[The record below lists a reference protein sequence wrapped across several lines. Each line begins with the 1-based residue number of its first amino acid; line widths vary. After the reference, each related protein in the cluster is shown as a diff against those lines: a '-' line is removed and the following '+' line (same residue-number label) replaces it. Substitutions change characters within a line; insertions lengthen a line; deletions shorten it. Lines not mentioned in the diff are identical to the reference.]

1 MPDIVAINSL
11 VMQENMLYY
20 CMVNTSLRFEG
31 NNILLPAW
39 LRHRLNQSHPTTLL
53 LLSYLAAILAGTLV
67 LMLPHATVS
76 GHISLI
82 DALFTATSAVCVTG
96 LIVVDTGS
104 YFTLFGQG
112 IILFLIQ
119 IGGLGI
125 MTISVALFQVIGK
138 KVVFQQRMA
147 MQEVFSHTPRED
159 IYYLLRS
166 VLIFTLSIETV
177 GAAILFFYWH
187 GTVPFTQALFNAVF
201 HSVSA
206 FCNAGFSRFSDSL
219 ISGQTSLILN
229 ATIGSQIMLGGLG
242 FPVVYEIFSR
252 FFMGKSGKISI
263 QTKSVVITTIGLTLA
278 GILVILVSERTLIS
292 SLGWKNGLL
301 TSIFQ
306 SITCRTAG
314 FNTLDIASLNTAT
327 LLFMMFLML
336 IGASPG
342 SCGGGIKTTT
352 FAVLTTY
359 SWSRLIRRKHVNLFS
374 KTLPDETVNKS
385 LFVLLFSLTAIC
397 LAVFIILFI
406 DPDHGT
412 RIPGNRQFLSFLFE
426 TVSAFGTVGLSM
438 GVTPELTLPGKLVI
452 IALMIIGR
460 LGVPAITYIFVG
472 GPPKK
477 GLQFAEENLMI
488 G

>member
-1 MPDIVAINSL
+1 
-11 VMQENMLYY
+11 
-20 CMVNTSLRFEG
+20 
-31 NNILLPAW
+31 LLPAW

-53 LLSYLAAILAGTLV
+53 LLSYLAAIIAGTLV
-67 LMLPHATVS
+67 LMLPPATVS

-82 DALFTATSAVCVTG
+82 NAFFTATSAVCVTG

-112 IILFLIQ
+112 VILFLIQ

-125 MTISVALFQVIGK
+125 MTISVALFQVIGR

-159 IYYLLRS
+159 IFYLLRS
-166 VLIFTLSIETV
+166 VLFFTLTIEAA
-177 GAAILFFYWH
+177 GAVILFFYWQ

-219 ISGQTSLILN
+219 MSGQTSLILN
-229 ATIGSQIMLGGLG
+229 ATIGGQIVLGGLG

-263 QTKSVVITTIGLTLA
+263 QTKSVVLTTIGLTLA
-278 GILVILVSERTLIS
+278 GMLVILVSERTLIS
-292 SLGWKNGLL
+292 SLGWKSGLL
-301 TSIFQ
+301 ASVFQ

-336 IGASPG
+336 VGASPG

-374 KTLPDETVNKS
+374 KTLPDETVSKS
-385 LFVLLFSLTAIC
+385 LFVLLFSLTTIC

-460 LGVPAITYIFVG
+460 VGVPAITYIIVG
-472 GPPKK
+472 GAPKK

>member
-1 MPDIVAINSL
+1 
-11 VMQENMLYY
+11 
-20 CMVNTSLRFEG
+20 
-31 NNILLPAW
+31 
-39 LRHRLNQSHPTTLL
+39 
-53 LLSYLAAILAGTLV
+53 V
-67 LMLPHATVS
+67 L
-76 GHISLI
+76 
-82 DALFTATSAVCVTG
+82 F
-96 LIVVDTGS
+96 
-104 YFTLFGQG
+104 
-112 IILFLIQ
+112 
-119 IGGLGI
+119 
-125 MTISVALFQVIGK
+125 
-138 KVVFQQRMA
+138 
-147 MQEVFSHTPRED
+147 
-159 IYYLLRS
+159 
-166 VLIFTLSIETV
+166 FTLSIEAA
-177 GAAILFFYWH
+177 GAVILFFYWH
-187 GTVPFTQALFNAVF
+187 GTVPFTQALYNAVF

-219 ISGQTSLILN
+219 MTGQTSLILN
-229 ATIGSQIMLGGLG
+229 GTIGGQIVLGGLG

-263 QTKSVVITTIGLTLA
+263 QTKSVVLTTIGLTLA
-278 GILVILVSERTLIS
+278 GMLVILVSERTLIS
-292 SLGWKNGLL
+292 SLGWTSGLL
-301 TSIFQ
+301 ASVFQ

-336 IGASPG
+336 VGASPG

-352 FAVLTTY
+352 FAVLVTY
-359 SWSRLIRRKHVNLFS
+359 SWSRLIRRRCVNLFS
-374 KTLPDETVNKS
+374 KTLPDDTVSKS
-385 LFVLLFSLTAIC
+385 LFVLLFSLTTIC

-460 LGVPAITYIFVG
+460 VGVPAITYIIVG
-472 GPPKK
+472 GAPKK

>member
-1 MPDIVAINSL
+1 M
-11 VMQENMLYY
+11 
-20 CMVNTSLRFEG
+20 
-31 NNILLPAW
+31 LPAW

-53 LLSYLAAILAGTLV
+53 LLSYLVAIIAGTLV
-67 LMLPHATVS
+67 LMLPPATAS

-82 DALFTATSAVCVTG
+82 NAFFTATSAVCVTG

-104 YFTLFGQG
+104 FFTPFGQG
-112 IILFLIQ
+112 VILFLIQ

-125 MTISVALFQVIGK
+125 MTISVALFQVIGR

-159 IYYLLRS
+159 IFYLLRS
-166 VLIFTLSIETV
+166 VLIFTLTIETA
-177 GAAILFFYWH
+177 GAVILFFYWH
-187 GTVPFTQALFNAVF
+187 GTVLFTQALYNAVF

-206 FCNAGFSRFSDSL
+206 FCNAGFSLFSDSL
-219 ISGQTSLILN
+219 MTGQTSLLLN
-229 ATIGSQIMLGGLG
+229 VTIGSLIVLGGLG

-263 QTKSVVITTIGLTLA
+263 QTKSVVLTTLGLTLA
-278 GILVILVSERTLIS
+278 GMLVILVSECALIS

-314 FNTLDIASLNTAT
+314 FNTLDITSLNTAT

-352 FAVLTTY
+352 FAVLITY
-359 SWSRLIRRKHVNLFS
+359 SWSRLIRRRYVNLFS
-374 KTLPDETVNKS
+374 KTLPDDTVSKS
-385 LFVLLFSLTAIC
+385 LFVLLFSLTTIC

-406 DPDHGT
+406 DPDHGA

-438 GVTPELTLPGKLVI
+438 GITPELTLPGKLVI

-460 LGVPAITYIFVG
+460 VGVPAITYIIVG
-472 GPPKK
+472 GAPKK

>member
-1 MPDIVAINSL
+1 M
-11 VMQENMLYY
+11 
-20 CMVNTSLRFEG
+20 
-31 NNILLPAW
+31 LPAW

-53 LLSYLAAILAGTLV
+53 LLSYLAAIIAGTLV
-67 LMLPHATVS
+67 LMLPPATVS

-82 DALFTATSAVCVTG
+82 NAFFTATSAVCVTG

-112 IILFLIQ
+112 VILFLIQ

-125 MTISVALFQVIGK
+125 MTISVALFQVIGR

-159 IYYLLRS
+159 IFYLLRS
-166 VLIFTLSIETV
+166 VLFFTLTIEAA
-177 GAAILFFYWH
+177 GAVILFFYWQ

-219 ISGQTSLILN
+219 MSGQTSLILN
-229 ATIGSQIMLGGLG
+229 ATIGGQIVLGGLG

-263 QTKSVVITTIGLTLA
+263 QTKSVVLTTIGLTLA
-278 GILVILVSERTLIS
+278 GMLVILVSERTLIS
-292 SLGWKNGLL
+292 SLGWKSGLL
-301 TSIFQ
+301 ASVFQ

-336 IGASPG
+336 VGASPG

-374 KTLPDETVNKS
+374 KTLPDETVSKS
-385 LFVLLFSLTAIC
+385 LFVLLFSLTTIC

-412 RIPGNRQFLSFLFE
+412 RIPGNRQ
-426 TVSAFGTVGLSM
+426 
-438 GVTPELTLPGKLVI
+438 
-452 IALMIIGR
+452 
-460 LGVPAITYIFVG
+460 
-472 GPPKK
+472 
-477 GLQFAEENLMI
+477 
-488 G
+488 